1 MNSDKIET
9 GKSDSSMNKAL
20 AVEVEAMRELEQ
32 QANPIEYKRAQ
43 HCKNVIEGDGKY
55 GDHAVETFAAAI
67 NWSTTQVYGYAKVA
81 QTWTEDEVRGMQ
93 DTKHCTWSHLLILA
107 RNSVADRR
115 ESLIEKVSAGDLSV
129 QELRKEIK
137 TTASPDPQLP
147 NADYLLDTSPSEALV
162 ESLQNCGAKLTTFE
176 TDAKAE
182 IQRLW
187 QIVGAAG
194 AEDLTPAVLDQLR
207 QILKRFKAVCPLT
220 KLLEDCVAKAQKA
233 NKKAAAPKTEAAA
246 PKTEATAPKT
256 KAPISKV
263 KATGPAKQT
272 NTPAT
277 PARTTPTKARP
288 AAAAKKWERSQNL
301 RTRRQSGSVSRAG
314 G

>member
-1 MNSDKIET
+1 MSSDKIET
-9 GKSDSSMNKAL
+9 GKSDSTMNKAL
-20 AVEVEAMRELEQ
+20 VVEVEAMRELEQ

-55 GDHAVETFAAAI
+55 GDHAVEAFAAAI

-81 QTWTEDEVRGMQ
+81 QTWTEDEVREMQ
-93 DTKHCTWSHLLILA
+93 DTKHCTWSHLLVLA
-107 RNSVADRR
+107 RDSVADRR

-147 NADYLLDTSPSEALV
+147 NADYLLEHVAFRSTGRIPAKLWR
-162 ESLQNCGAKLTTFE
+162 KLTTFE

-233 NKKAAAPKTEAAA
+233 NKKAAAPKTEA
-246 PKTEATAPKT
+246 TAPK
-256 KAPISKV
+256 SKV
-263 KATGPAKQT
+263 KATGPAEQT
-272 NTPAT
+272 NTQAT

-288 AAAAKKWERSQNL
+288 AATAKKWERSQNP
-301 RTRRQSGSVSRAG
+301 RARRPSGSLPRTG